1 MIIKFARPLVR
12 LCHICVGTVLILL
25 AVFTL
30 VARFG
35 LPLVSDYKSNIEARV
50 SDYLQSPVVIGELD
64 VRWTGL
70 GPILSAENV
79 SVIESE
85 QRQVTVDE
93 LLIDVDVLRSLT
105 RGTPV
110 INEMT
115 LVGTDLAIETTR
127 EGEVL
132 MHGMETVPG
141 RFSRRNSVASSEP
154 AKKSGGGVDL
164 FAWLLNA
171 RKVGLLDTCLLYTSP
186 SPRDLSTSRMP
197 SSA

>member
-12 LCHICVGTVLILL
+12 LCHIFFGTVLILL

-35 LPLVSDYKSNIEARV
+35 LPFVSDYKSSIEARV

-64 VRWTGL
+64 MRWTGL

-93 LLIDVDVLRSLT
+93 LLIDLDVLRSLI

-115 LVGTDLAIETTR
+115 LVGT
-127 EGEVL
+127 
-132 MHGMETVPG
+132 
-141 RFSRRNSVASSEP
+141 
-154 AKKSGGGVDL
+154 
-164 FAWLLNA
+164 
-171 RKVGLLDTCLLYTSP
+171 CLLYTSP
-186 SPRDLSTSRMP
+186 SPRDRTRSRMP